1 MRKDS
6 AELYAAFK
14 AKDWQTLP
22 RCGECYRNSSGKAV
36 VMDQLLQI
44 GHKLERVLPVKQVA
58 RRIINRS

>member
-1 MRKDS
+1 
-6 AELYAAFK
+6 
-14 AKDWQTLP
+14 
-22 RCGECYRNSSGKAV
+22 